1 MQLTNQP
8 QFGDLKSIEE
18 SLRLSETRL
27 RTILDNARQ
36 SFILLD
42 CDLNILMYNA
52 MADHTIITV
61 MGKGL
66 VENQP
71 FLDSIDPDNRIIFE
85 QLFQKA
91 LAGEKSSEEYIFP
104 DPKGQVQILTMDVE
118 PIFKND
124 RVDNIFICF
133 TDTSEHWKTQEILK
147 EREKRFKRI
156 IEDTQAGY
164 FFVDKD
170 VVILD
175 VNQAWLDIHGYS
187 YRHEIIG
194 KSYYQTIFE
203 QDLPVFNAVKDS
215 ILAGEPVASEG
226 RHRRK
231 DGSAGYHAYTAHQ
244 VTEGQQVVGIE
255 GLIFDITDRRRAE
268 LLQDLMLKISQT
280 ALSNVSLQELF
291 QSIHQNISE
300 LLPAANFYIALY
312 DKRTNI
318 LDFPYYVDQYD
329 QPPLPAPPQ
338 KGLTE
343 WVLRTK
349 KPLFARPEIVDEL
362 VEKGEIVRIG
372 AKSVDWL
379 GVPLLLGDES
389 IGVLVVQS
397 YNPNERYSLE
407 DLAILEF
414 VSNQV
419 AIVIDRKQ
427 SELRLQ
433 FLSTHD
439 ILTGLYNRVYF
450 EEELTRLQQSR
461 LFPISI
467 VNMDVD
473 GLKFVNDNLGHDKGD
488 ELLRRSA
495 WLLKKGFRNEDMVAR
510 IGGDE
515 FIVILP
521 KTPEASANEVVN
533 RLKNSIQN
541 YNQNNTDFPIHLSI
555 GIVTIEESSCDL
567 REAIKL
573 ADQRMYD
580 EKRRK
585 KTGSLGS

>member
-1 MQLTNQP
+1 
-8 QFGDLKSIEE
+8 
-18 SLRLSETRL
+18 
-27 RTILDNARQ
+27 
-36 SFILLD
+36 
-42 CDLNILMYNA
+42 
-52 MADHTIITV
+52 
-61 MGKGL
+61 
-66 VENQP
+66 
-71 FLDSIDPDNRIIFE
+71 
-85 QLFQKA
+85 
-91 LAGEKSSEEYIFP
+91 
-104 DPKGQVQILTMDVE
+104 
-118 PIFKND
+118 
-124 RVDNIFICF
+124 
-133 TDTSEHWKTQEILK
+133 
-147 EREKRFKRI
+147 
-156 IEDTQAGY
+156 
-164 FFVDKD
+164 
-170 VVILD
+170 
-175 VNQAWLDIHGYS
+175 
-187 YRHEIIG
+187 
-194 KSYYQTIFE
+194 
-203 QDLPVFNAVKDS
+203 
-215 ILAGEPVASEG
+215 
-226 RHRRK
+226 
-231 DGSAGYHAYTAHQ
+231 
-244 VTEGQQVVGIE
+244 
-255 GLIFDITDRRRAE
+255 
-268 LLQDLMLKISQT
+268 MLKISQA

-291 QSIHQNISE
+291 QSIHQSISE

-312 DKRTNI
+312 DQRTNI

-372 AKSVDWL
+372 TQAVDWL

-397 YNPNERYSLE
+397 YNSNERYTQE

-419 AIVIDRKQ
+419 AIAIDRKQ

-488 ELLRRSA
+488 ELLRRTA

-541 YNQNNTDFPIHLSI
+541 YNQNNVDFPIHLSV
-555 GIVTIEESSCDL
+555 GIVTIEESNSDL

-573 ADQRMYD
+573 ADLRMYD

-585 KTGSLGS
+585 KTGPLGT